1 MVNTELIKMVCIN
14 IFNKSLSFLEIII
27 VCSFGIIKTIY
38 KRMKGVLLVNLGS
51 PDSPT
56 PKDVRIYL
64 EEFLMDKRVMDIPK
78 FWRNILVKRII
89 LRKRPE
95 KSAKAYKKI
104 WWKEGSPLVV
114 ISGKFHKKLSQKTN
128 IPVVLGMRYGSMT
141 IKKALEELNNKG
153 VNDVLLV
160 PLYPHFAMSSTET
173 AVVKAKEEQQK
184 FFPRIKL
191 TVLPAF
197 YKNKEYIGVLSKSVA
212 DGIKNFEYDHI
223 LFSYHGLPERHIR
236 KADPTNS
243 HSKLEGE
250 CCSNEISRLTCYRH
264 QSYATT
270 NLVKDNLGL
279 SPKKISSSF
288 QSRLAIDPWLK
299 PYTDYEFERLAKE
312 GKKRLV
318 VVTPAFVADC
328 LETLEEIAIE
338 GKSQFINAGGEYFKH
353 IPCLNDND
361 DWVDVMVNWIN
372 DWSIDE
378 ILPT

>member
-1 MVNTELIKMVCIN
+1 MH
-14 IFNKSLSFLEIII
+14 LEIMTLPFKLLI
-27 VCSFGIIKTIY
+27 VYFFGIIKTIY
-38 KRMKGVLLVNLGS
+38 RRMKGVLLVNIGS

-56 PKDVRIYL
+56 PKDVHTYL

-78 FWRNILVKRII
+78 FWRSILVKRII
-89 LRKRPE
+89 LRKRPK
-95 KSAKAYKKI
+95 KSAKAYKKT

-114 ISGKFHKKLSQKTN
+114 ISEKFHKKLSQKID
-128 IPVVLGMRYGSMT
+128 IPIALGMRYGSMT
-141 IKKALEELNNKG
+141 IKNALEELNNKG

-173 AVVKAKEEQQK
+173 AEVKAKEEQEK
-184 FFPRIKL
+184 HFPRMKL
-191 TVLPAF
+191 TILPAF
-197 YKNKEYIGVLSKSVA
+197 YKNKEYVRVLSKSIA
-212 DGIKNFEYDHI
+212 DGIKDFEYDHI

-270 NLVKDNLGL
+270 NLVKDKLGL
-279 SPKKISSSF
+279 SPKKISTSF
-288 QSRLAIDPWLK
+288 QSRLAVDPWLK
-299 PYTDYEFERLAKE
+299 PYTDYEFDRLAKE

-328 LETLEEIAIE
+328 LETLGEIAIE
-338 GKSQFINAGGEYFKH
+338 GKNQFISAGGEDFKH

-361 DWVDVMVNWIN
+361 DWVDVMADWICNWNIN
-372 DWSIDE
+372 K